1 MVGEGLTIDRR
12 RSAQARNEPGEA
24 LDLMLRAATLLF
36 ANGQTTERM
45 IAATARLG
53 GAFGFPAGLLPRWGE
68 LTATIDDG
76 DGSRAATVAA
86 NPLGVDMSKVA
97 ATMGLIDRFCEGRID
112 AGTARAELET
122 IRHRPPVALV
132 RFASLAAAGAAALGV
147 IFGAGHLLSLV
158 LIALSAGAGAVAR
171 RWLAGG
177 VGAQAGLSTK

>member
-1 MVGEGLTIDRR
+1 VAGEELTMDRR
-12 RSAQARNEPGEA
+12 QSAPARGDPAAA
-24 LDLMLRAATLLF
+24 LGIILRAATLLF
-36 ANGQTTERM
+36 ANGQTTERVM
-45 IAATARLG
+45 ETTARLG
-53 GAFGFPAGLLPRWGE
+53 GAFGFHADLLPRWGE
-68 LTATIDDG
+68 LTATVNDG
-76 DGSRAATVAA
+76 DGSRTATVAA
-86 NPLGVDMSKVA
+86 NPLGVDMCKVA
-97 ATMGLIDRFCEGRID
+97 ATMDLIDRFCDGRID
-112 AGTARAELET
+112 VGTAQGELET